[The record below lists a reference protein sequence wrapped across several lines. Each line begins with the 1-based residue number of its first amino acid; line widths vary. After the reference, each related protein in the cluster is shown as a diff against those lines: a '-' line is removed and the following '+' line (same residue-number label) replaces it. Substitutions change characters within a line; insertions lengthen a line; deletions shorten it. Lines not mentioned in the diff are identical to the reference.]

1 MAVITNSDE
10 AWYDQILK
18 YSVKNGKLESKQF
31 DVELHTTVGGKKQKF
46 FDQGFDLAES
56 INSRNFPLDKS
67 INLHVAD

>member
-31 DVELHTTVGGKKQKF
+31 DIELHTTVGGKKQKI